1 MLRTLAK
8 IGIGIAATSLLTVAV
23 RRMVAGRQKSI
34 TVFGRKITGR
44 PAMLAHQ
51 VKDTASHVMERASS
65 AAHSVSERA
74 RSMVH

>member
-23 RRMVAGRQKSI
+23 RRMVASRQKSI

-51 VKDTASHVMERASS
+51 VKDTATHVMERASS
-65 AAHSVSERA
+65 AAHNVGERA
-74 RSMVH
+74 RAMMH